1 MNPPL
6 IVNFMTAGLTPG
18 DALSNYL
25 ISAARILRQWGARV
39 TIYAD
44 HIAPQYGAMA
54 QHSHFYQDTGQGI
67 LWFFYSLYSPNVEI
81 ALASRDYKMMDYHG
95 ISPPRL
101 FTGQNPQLEMACQ
114 QGIDLLPDLG
124 DKFDQYIVHTEY
136 IRSQLQDL
144 GYPPEKIHK
153 IFYCVDNAVF
163 DGAHDAELVA
173 QLSQMTYFLLVGRI
187 VPQKDVLSLLEIF
200 AGINRVKPDTVLILV
215 GNREQTPQYQRQ
227 IDDLIAAKGIT
238 NRVMFTGQVN
248 NPAVLA
254 ALFQQAKLLFVTS
267 EWESFCVPIAE
278 SLYFGVPVAV
288 TDTPPMPEVAGPA
301 GVVFDKQKVAA
312 AVAQRGSNFTIRKF
326 GGTPTSILE
335 LIEFGTLD
343 YTMAAYLSFMLEE
356 GMNLF
361 VVGATASG
369 KTTTLNALNTFVM
382 PDAKIVTI
390 EDTPEVQVPHKN
402 WIREVTREMNQDNAG
417 GSVGMFDLL
426 RAALRQRPDRIIV
439 GEIRGEEGRI
449 AFQAMQTGHGVMA
462 TFHAASVEKLI
473 QRLTGDPISV
483 PKTYIDNLNIAI
495 IQAAVRLPN
504 KRMVRRILSIN
515 EIVGYDSYS
524 ESFSFLEAFRW
535 NPRTDTY
542 DFPGFMNSFLLE
554 ERISTRR
561 GIPPHKR
568 KQIYTELNR
577 RAKVFER
584 LHKGKGVKAF
594 YDFFNILAEAHRQKL
609 L

>member
-44 HIAPQYGAMA
+44 HIAPQYGAIA

-114 QGIDLLPDLG
+114 QGIDLLPDLS

-163 DGAHDAELVA
+163 DGAHDAELAA

-312 AVAQRGSNFTIRKF
+312 AVAQ
-326 GGTPTSILE
+326 IL
-335 LIEFGTLD
+335 TLLD
-343 YTMAAYLSFMLEE
+343 NPDQYQTLAA
-356 GMNLF
+356 
-361 VVGATASG
+361 
-369 KTTTLNALNTFVM
+369 
-382 PDAKIVTI
+382 
-390 EDTPEVQVPHKN
+390 
-402 WIREVTREMNQDNAG
+402 
-417 GSVGMFDLL
+417 
-426 RAALRQRPDRIIV
+426 
-439 GEIRGEEGRI
+439 
-449 AFQAMQTGHGVMA
+449 
-462 TFHAASVEKLI
+462 AASERAQLYTDDVLA
-473 QRLTGDPISV
+473 Q
-483 PKTYIDNLNIAI
+483 NI
-495 IQAAVRLPN
+495 
-504 KRMVRRILSIN
+504 
-515 EIVGYDSYS
+515 
-524 ESFSFLEAFRW
+524 
-535 NPRTDTY
+535 
-542 DFPGFMNSFLLE
+542 
-554 ERISTRR
+554 
-561 GIPPHKR
+561 
-568 KQIYTELNR
+568 
-577 RAKVFER
+577 
-584 LHKGKGVKAF
+584 
-594 YDFFNILAEAHRQKL
+594 QKL
-609 L
+609 LAHIATT